1 MNTSCPQIRRLLV
14 EYLYEELPEDQA
26 ALVRLHLEQ
35 CPPCRE
41 EFELCQR
48 LLATI
53 DTASRADASANPT
66 AGLLQ
71 RINWQI
77 DHQPLYR
84 QSRKSSIF
92 TTRVLALAASFLFGI
107 FAAPFLFQWYS
118 SRESASF
125 SPEGARPMQGH
136 LYGAPGLNSGAR
148 SWRAPHLENG
158 QIPEIDWEMSQR
170 EQPGPTPMPTPEK

>member
-1 MNTSCPQIRRLLV
+1 M
-14 EYLYEELPEDQA
+14 
-26 ALVRLHLEQ
+26 
-35 CPPCRE
+35 
-41 EFELCQR
+41 
-48 LLATI
+48 LATI
-53 DTASRADASANPT
+53 DTATRADTSANPT

-84 QSRKSSIF
+84 QPRKSSIF

-118 SRESASF
+118 ARESASF
-125 SPEGARPMQGH
+125 FSNDLPPIHGQF
-136 LYGAPGLNSGAR
+136 YGAPGLNSGAR

-158 QIPEIDWEMSQR
+158 RIPEIDWEMNER
-170 EQPGPTPMPTPEK
+170 EHLQPTPTPTPGK

>member
-1 MNTSCPQIRRLLV
+1 MNTSCPQIRRSLV

-26 ALVRLHLEQ
+26 ARVRLHLEQ

-48 LLATI
+48 MLATI
-53 DTASRADASANPT
+53 DTATRSDMSANPT

-84 QSRKSSIF
+84 QPRKTSLF
-92 TTRVLALAASFLFGI
+92 TMRALALAASFLFGI

-118 SRESASF
+118 ARETASF
-125 SPEGARPMQGH
+125 PSDGTQPMHGQ
-136 LYGAPGLNSGAR
+136 LYGAPGLNPRAR

-158 QIPEIDWEMSQR
+158 RIPEIDWEMNER
-170 EQPGPTPMPTPEK
+170 HLPTPTPTP